1 MAKMYNKHGRF
12 TKKSAKI
19 VVKLLREG
27 KLKGELIRAGGGK
40 LAATI
45 KFDDSPN
52 TAYPYFIG
60 GFWYTEKLRYW
71 IHESTDDSDIVGFD
85 LEEDKELFERKFN
98 GKIQQRRIICLH
110 NDKIRV

>member
-45 KFDDSPN
+45 KF
-52 TAYPYFIG
+52 
-60 GFWYTEKLRYW
+60 
-71 IHESTDDSDIVGFD
+71 
-85 LEEDKELFERKFN
+85 
-98 GKIQQRRIICLH
+98 
-110 NDKIRV
+110 